1 MTFSSRAL
9 KRSRTPSNPQIDASI
24 SVDTP
29 HFSDVARRRFRR
41 ENRARGAGGIA
52 AERDDDA
59 RAIDRRDAPRVIER
73 KT

>member
-1 MTFSSRAL
+1 M
-9 KRSRTPSNPQIDASI
+9 

-41 ENRARGAGGIA
+41 ENRARGAGGGDA

>member
-1 MTFSSRAL
+1 MR
-9 KRSRTPSNPQIDASI
+9 
-24 SVDTP
+24 VDTP